1 MKILKDISINNIEEY
16 FQKIADNSEILEL
29 SREYSNKN
37 FFDVTS
43 QLQLIATFIRDNDE
57 YTLKIPLKII
67 STDNKN
73 SDEFDHELEV
83 FRQEVNYVATI
94 MSWGKRMINS
104 ESEDLERSY
113 INNFTPIIKNE
124 MTTPKDLSQRT
135 QKGNV
140 LFLTCFDHFAGSK
153 GLLDSFYLEKTK
165 FYDQKEFF
173 FSPFN
178 DRLSN
183 FSKSFNRNV
192 AIDNLKSTFDDIT
205 KIIYE
210 LMLNTHEWARSDEH
224 FKELSPNIRGIYVKL
239 HKGKIDN
246 LRKKYSNAKA
256 LETYLK
262 HDFSEDSQGLTTFFE
277 ISVFDSGPGFVKRN
291 NQEYKDIT
299 IKDEVDIV
307 KKCLTLHQTS
317 ASGYQQMVKGAGLDR
332 ISRILSAKGGFFK
345 IRTARTSVY
354 RDYVLNPYKEV
365 SNYDEISLSD
375 WNNSSDNHFTEYSEV
390 AGATINILYPFKY

>member
-1 MKILKDISINNIEEY
+1 LKILKDISINNIEEY
-16 FQKIADNSEILEL
+16 FQKITDNSKILEL

-37 FFDVTS
+37 FFDVAS
-43 QLQLIATFIRDNDE
+43 QLQLIATFIRDNEE
-57 YTLKIPLKII
+57 YTLKVPLKII

-73 SDEFDHELEV
+73 SDEFEHELEV

-124 MTTPKDLSQRT
+124 MNTPEDLSQRT
-135 QKGNV
+135 QKGNA

-153 GLLDSFYLEKTK
+153 GLLDSFYLDKTK

-183 FSKSFNRNV
+183 FSKSFNKSV
-192 AIDNLKSTFDDIT
+192 AIDNLKSTFYDIT
-205 KIIYE
+205 QIIYE

-224 FKELSPNIRGIYVKL
+224 FKELSPNIRGVYVKL

-291 NQEYKDIT
+291 NQGYKNIT

-332 ISRILSAKGGFFK
+332 ISRILSSKGGFFK
-345 IRTARTSVY
+345 IRTARASVY

>member
-1 MKILKDISINNIEEY
+1 MKIYKDISINNIEGY
-16 FQKIADNSEILEL
+16 FQNISENLGVLEL
-29 SREYSNKN
+29 SRQYSNKD

-43 QLQLIATFIRDNDE
+43 QLQLVATYIRNNNN
-57 YTLKIPLKII
+57 YILKLPINKV

-73 SDEFDHELEV
+73 NKEFLTELEV
-83 FRQEVNYVATI
+83 FREEINYVAVI
-94 MSWGKRMINS
+94 MSWGKKMINS
-104 ESEDLERSY
+104 KSENLERSF

-124 MTTPKDLSQRT
+124 MNTPKNTSQRT
-135 QKGNV
+135 QKGNA
-140 LFLTCFDHFAGSK
+140 LFLTCFDHFAGAK
-153 GLLDSFYLEKTK
+153 GLLDSFYLDKSK

-183 FSKSFNRNV
+183 FSKSFNKNV

-262 HDFSEDSQGLTTFFE
+262 HNFSEDNQGLTTFFE

-291 NQEYKDIT
+291 NFERKKTT
-299 IKDEVDIV
+299 IKEEVNII

-317 ASGYQQMVKGAGLDR
+317 ASGYQKMIKGAGLDR
-332 ISRILSAKGGFFK
+332 ISRILSSKGGFFK

-365 SNYDEISLSD
+365 NNYDEISLSD
-375 WNNSSDNHFTEYSEV
+375 WNNSTDNYFTEYSEV
-390 AGATINILYPFKY
+390 AGTTINILYPFTY

>member
-16 FQKIADNSEILEL
+16 FQKIADNSNILEL

-37 FFDVTS
+37 FFDVTT
-43 QLQLIATFIRDNDE
+43 QLQLISTFIRANDK
-57 YTLKIPLKII
+57 YILKLPINKIAV
-67 STDNKN
+67 DDMN
-73 SDEFDHELEV
+73 SEEFHNELEV
-83 FRQEVNYVATI
+83 LREEVNYVATI
-94 MSWGKRMINS
+94 MSWGKRMINL

-113 INNFTPIIKNE
+113 INKFTPIIKTE
-124 MTTPKDLSQRT
+124 MNTPNDISQRT

-153 GLLDSFYLEKTK
+153 GLLDSFYLDKTK

-178 DRLSN
+178 GRLSN
-183 FSKSFNRNV
+183 FSKSFNKNV
-192 AIDNLKSTFDDIT
+192 AIDNLKSTFNDIT
-205 KIIYE
+205 EIIYE

-224 FKELSPNIRGIYVKL
+224 FKELSPNIRGVYVKL

-246 LRKKYSNAKA
+246 LKKKYSNAKA

-291 NQEYKDIT
+291 YQDYKNMT

-332 ISRILSAKGGFFK
+332 ISRILSSKGGFFK
-345 IRTARTSVY
+345 IRTARASVY

-365 SNYDEISLSD
+365 SNYDEIRLSD

>member
-16 FQKIADNSEILEL
+16 FQNISNKSGILEL

-37 FFDVTS
+37 FFDVTA
-43 QLQLIATFIRDNDE
+43 QLQLISTFIRNNDE
-57 YTLKIPLKII
+57 YVLMLPINKISIENI
-67 STDNKN
+67 N
-73 SDEFDHELEV
+73 SNIFHTELNVLRE
-83 FRQEVNYVATI
+83 EINYVATI
-94 MSWGKRMINS
+94 MSWGKKMINM
-104 ESEDLERSY
+104 ESENIERSY

-124 MTTPKDLSQRT
+124 MNTPKDLSQRT
-135 QKGNV
+135 QKGNI

-153 GLLDSFYLEKTK
+153 GLLDSFYLDKTK

-183 FSKSFNRNV
+183 FSKSFNKNV

-205 KIIYE
+205 NIIYE
-210 LMLNTHEWARSDEH
+210 LMLNTHEWARSDEN
-224 FKELSPNIRGIYVKL
+224 FKELSPNIRGVYVKL

-246 LRKKYSNAKA
+246 LKKKYSNIKA
-256 LETYLK
+256 LESYLK
-262 HDFSEDSQGLTTFFE
+262 HDFYEDSQGLSTFFE
-277 ISVFDSGPGFVKRN
+277 ISVFDSGPGFIKRN
-291 NQEYKDIT
+291 NKGNKDIT
-299 IKDEVDIV
+299 IKDEVGII

-332 ISRILSAKGGFFK
+332 ISKILSANGGFFK

-354 RDYVLNPYKEV
+354 RDYVLNQYKEV
-365 SNYDEISLSD
+365 NNYNEIYLSD
-375 WNNSSDNHFTEYSEV
+375 WNNSSDNDFTEYSEV
-390 AGATINILYPFKY
+390 AGTTINILYPFKY

>member
-16 FQKIADNSEILEL
+16 FQKITDNSKILEL

-37 FFDVTS
+37 FFDVAS
-43 QLQLIATFIRDNDE
+43 QLQLIATFIRDNEE
-57 YTLKIPLKII
+57 YTLKVPLKII

-73 SDEFDHELEV
+73 SDEFEHELEV

-124 MTTPKDLSQRT
+124 MNTPEDLSQRT
-135 QKGNV
+135 QKGNA

-153 GLLDSFYLEKTK
+153 GLLDSFYLDKTK

-183 FSKSFNRNV
+183 FSKSFNKSV
-192 AIDNLKSTFDDIT
+192 AIDNLKSTFYDIT
-205 KIIYE
+205 QIIYE

-224 FKELSPNIRGIYVKL
+224 FKELSPNIRGVYVKL

-291 NQEYKDIT
+291 NQGYKNIT

-332 ISRILSAKGGFFK
+332 ISRILSSKGGFFK
-345 IRTARTSVY
+345 IRTARASVY

>member
-16 FQKIADNSEILEL
+16 FQKITDNSKILEL

-37 FFDVTS
+37 FFDVAS
-43 QLQLIATFIRDNDE
+43 QLQLIATFIRDNEE
-57 YTLKIPLKII
+57 YTLKVPLKII

-73 SDEFDHELEV
+73 SDEFEHELEV

-124 MTTPKDLSQRT
+124 MNTPEDLSQRT
-135 QKGNV
+135 QKGNA

-153 GLLDSFYLEKTK
+153 GLLDSFYLDKTK

-183 FSKSFNRNV
+183 FSKSFNKSV
-192 AIDNLKSTFDDIT
+192 AIDNLKSTFYDIT
-205 KIIYE
+205 QIIYE

-224 FKELSPNIRGIYVKL
+224 FKELSPNIRGVYVKL

-291 NQEYKDIT
+291 NQGYKNIT

-307 KKCLTLHQTS
+307 KNCLTLHQTS

-332 ISRILSAKGGFFK
+332 ISRILSSKGGFFK
-345 IRTARTSVY
+345 IRTARASVY